1 MKKKVICI
9 IDFGQS
15 HLKFLLLTETFI
27 VARIMIFKN
36 NFKVSKK
43 NKSLYNVDKIINKVR
58 KTVKSISLKYQIE
71 SISFVAHGSACFYKE
86 KDKNIKSGY
95 HFSSKN
101 INYKLESEF
110 LSVLKKTPY
119 TFTKKYRNFHNL
131 GKNFFYLKND
141 LNEFQF
147 FTLTSLLANY
157 FTGQNISDPSYI
169 SCHSYLWNFKLN
181 SYSKLTNSKKKI
193 YLPKIKKGGELIKS
207 KVKHDFHLK
216 SIKIFNG
223 CHDSSAAFF
232 FHKAFFSNK
241 NTIFLS
247 TGTSFVIG
255 AYIKNFE
262 NLNKK
267 IQFNLLQ
274 SPDQKGFFYSQSF
287 ENKKFIENLKT
298 KKKDIFIKIFLKI
311 NKLNRTDNITLVIDG
326 PLIKDKVNL
335 KLIKNIFKFKEIY
348 CIKNQNAPSFG
359 ILRLIQKKNNF
370 KKEKFYKKLK

>member
-1 MKKKVICI
+1 MRKKVICI

-36 NFKVSKK
+36 NFRISKK
-43 NKSLYNVDKIINKVR
+43 NGLFYNGDKIINKIE
-58 KTVKSISLKYQIE
+58 KTIKSISLKYQIK
-71 SISFVAHGSACFYKE
+71 SLSFVAHGSACFYKE
-86 KDKNIKSGY
+86 KDKIIKSGY

-101 INYKLESEF
+101 INHKLEKKFKSE
-110 LSVLKKTPY
+110 LKKTPF
-119 TFTKKYRNFHNL
+119 TFTKKYKNFHNL
-131 GKNFFYLKND
+131 GKNFYYLKNN

-147 FTLTSLLANY
+147 FTLTSFLTNY

-181 SYSKLTNSKKKI
+181 NYSKLTKCKKKI
-193 YLPKIKKGGELIKS
+193 YLPKIKKGGELIES
-207 KVKHDFHLK
+207 KIKYNFHLK
-216 SIKIFNG
+216 NLKIFNG

-232 FHKAFFSNK
+232 FHKVFFSNK

-255 AYIKNFE
+255 AYVKDLKN
-262 NLNKK
+262 LKK
-267 IQFNLLQ
+267 KNQFNLLR
-274 SPDQKGFFYSQSF
+274 SPNQKGFFYSQSF
-287 ENKKFIENLKT
+287 ESKKFIKNLKT
-298 KKKDIFIKIFLKI
+298 KKINSFIKIFIKI
-311 NKLNRTDNITLVIDG
+311 NKLNKIQNTTLVIDG
-326 PLIKDKVNL
+326 PLAKDKVNL

-359 ILRLIQKKNNF
+359 MLRLIQKKNNF
-370 KKEKFYKKLK
+370 KKEKFYKKII